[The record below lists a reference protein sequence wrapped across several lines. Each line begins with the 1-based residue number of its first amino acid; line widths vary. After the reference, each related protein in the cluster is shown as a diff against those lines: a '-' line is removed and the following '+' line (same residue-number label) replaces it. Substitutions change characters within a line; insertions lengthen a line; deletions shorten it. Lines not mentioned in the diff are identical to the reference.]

1 MNILTPNPNRFS
13 LFPLSGGFQVFYDAF
28 KTHQST
34 YWTTEEIDFSQERR
48 DYEACLSEDE
58 KAWLKRV
65 LSFFAIGDGIVNE
78 NISMNFSEEIQIPEA
93 RCFYAMQELIETI
106 HMECYGTMI
115 QAIVD
120 RQEQHKLARAIHD
133 DPFIARKAEW
143 ATQWFYRDRPLQER
157 LVAFM
162 VVEGI
167 HFSASFASIFY
178 LRKSKPG
185 KFPGIT
191 FANELISRDEA
202 LHCSFAIL
210 LLKHGGLEM
219 PDESVVR
226 AIVRSGV
233 GVEKDFVRHC
243 LQVPL
248 IGMCESQMCQYVEFT
263 ADYWLEQLGFSKMYN
278 ARNPFEFMDHISL
291 SSKSNFFE
299 KRVSEY
305 AMGQVNKCDEITFD
319 EDF

>member
-1 MNILTPNPNRFS
+1 MNILETNPGRFS
-13 LFPLSGGFQVFYDAF
+13 LFPLSSRHRVFYDAF
-28 KTHQST
+28 KQHQST
-34 YWTTEEIDFSQERR
+34 YWTTEEIDFSQDQR
-48 DYEACLSEDE
+48 DYDTCLSADE
-58 KAWLKRV
+58 QAWIKKV
-65 LSFFAIGDGIVNE
+65 LSFFAVGDGIVNE
-78 NISMNFSEEIQIPEA
+78 NINMNFFEEIQVPEA

-115 QAIVD
+115 EAIVSTE
-120 RQEQHKLARAIHD
+120 EQRKIANAIHT

-143 ATQWFYRDRPLQER
+143 ATQWFYRDRPFQER

-185 KFPGIT
+185 KLPGIT

-210 LLKHGGLEM
+210 LLQHGGLPM
-219 PDESVVR
+219 PEQSVVHD
-226 AIVRSGV
+226 IVRSGV
-233 GVEKDFVRHC
+233 DVEKDFVRHC
-243 LQVPL
+243 LMVPL
-248 IGMCESQMCQYVEFT
+248 IGMSETEMCAYVEYT
-263 ADYWLEQLGFSKMYN
+263 ADYWLQRLGFDKIYKTK
-278 ARNPFEFMDHISL
+278 NPFEFMEHISL

-299 KRVSEY
+299 KRVAEY
-305 AMGQVNKCDEITFD
+305 SMAQVNKSDTLTFD
-319 EDF
+319 DDF

>member
-1 MNILTPNPNRFS
+1 MDVLSSNPDRFS
-13 LFPLSGGFQVFYDAF
+13 LFPLSPEHKVFYDAF
-28 KTHQST
+28 KQHQST

-48 DYEACLSEDE
+48 DYEACLSKNE
-58 KAWLKRV
+58 KHWLETV
-65 LSFFAIGDGIVNE
+65 LSFFAVGDGIVNE
-78 NISMNFSEEIQIPEA
+78 NINMNFAEEVQVPEA
-93 RCFYAMQELIETI
+93 RCFYTMQELIETI

-115 QAIVD
+115 QSIVD
-120 RQEQHKLARAIHD
+120 REQQHELAQAIHKN
-133 DPFIARKAEW
+133 PCIARKAEW
-143 ATQWFYRDRPLQER
+143 ATQWFYRDKPFQER

-210 LLKHGGLEM
+210 LLKHGGLDM
-219 PDESVVR
+219 PKESVVHK
-226 AIVRSGV
+226 IVRSGV
-233 GVEKDFVRHC
+233 DVEKDFVRNC

-248 IGMCESQMCQYVEFT
+248 IGMCEKKMCEYVEFT
-263 ADYWLEQLGFSKMYN
+263 ADYWLCQLGCAKLYN
-278 ARNPFEFMDHISL
+278 TRNPFEFMDHISL

-299 KRVSEY
+299 KRVAEY
-305 AMGQVNKCDEITFD
+305 STGQVNKSDELSFD
-319 EDF
+319 DEF